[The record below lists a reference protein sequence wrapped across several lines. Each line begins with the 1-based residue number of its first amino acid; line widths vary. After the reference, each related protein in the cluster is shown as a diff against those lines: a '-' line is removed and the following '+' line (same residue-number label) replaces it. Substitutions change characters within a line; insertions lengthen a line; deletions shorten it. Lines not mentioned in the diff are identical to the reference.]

1 MASMEPATKKAKT
14 EEAPAAAV
22 EETPAI
28 EGDDVVEHSMN
39 INAAV
44 DKAYEGKNFT
54 ELCEAP
60 ISALQ
65 GIAEWTDDLVSG
77 FPRPVPLTIG
87 KLGKWKYFLWAR
99 AITVLAEKEIEGK
112 REKGISININ
122 KGLDVAHEHKSL
134 KEICALPPSALQGI
148 AERSDPDFA
157 SIRIHTIGDLGKWKF
172 AHWAAAI
179 VSMAELEHVD
189 VSAHK

>member
-1 MASMEPATKKAKT
+1 MKE
-14 EEAPAAAV
+14 
-22 EETPAI
+22 
-28 EGDDVVEHSMN
+28 
-39 INAAV
+39 
-44 DKAYEGKNFT
+44 KNFT

-134 KEICALPPSALQGI
+134 KEICAPMLPWTPRQGLHPARWRSTSRKRKSRQRMTEFI
-148 AERSDPDFA
+148 AKKKKEAEDAASRIVTAKKPRLTSSHRGHEWPWRLVFA
-157 SIRIHTIGDLGKWKF
+157 GRHPCRNRQGL
-172 AHWAAAI
+172 
-179 VSMAELEHVD
+179 
-189 VSAHK
+189 